1 LTDRSRTRSIA
12 VAPQGVDAPQSSRE
26 ARYGECSEK
35 DGRDGAGFGDCGN
48 GGTGYFE
55 VCACGAGT
63 KSVVEEGEKR
73 KVAPEGALAP
83 VIEPAEKRASL

>member
-1 LTDRSRTRSIA
+1 MPGSGTAETAEPDTSKFAL
-12 VAPQGVDAPQSSRE
+12 
-26 ARYGECSEK
+26 
-35 DGRDGAGFGDCGN
+35 AGL
-48 GGTGYFE
+48 
-55 VCACGAGT
+55 VT